1 MATIFILSNAS
12 GYGGSE
18 RSVELLSV
26 DIANHNKLII
36 FVENKKHYE
45 NLILKSSDFHI
56 ILLKDDKNLFFLIS
70 NFIRLVK
77 EIYFQKPDLIL
88 ANTNK
93 AAFYLGILGSF
104 IRFFSKKTKKAFF
117 VRDYSWKF
125 KWIIKKILFD
135 ARLCIPSKAVSEY
148 ASYFNSNQIVI
159 ADPIDLVPKKEVLK
173 DSQDKKI
180 EIISVAMISRWKGI
194 EYLIEACALIEA
206 KNYVVKIIGDSAD
219 LEYLNELKK
228 LVQNLNLTD
237 NVEFI
242 SYTNDIN
249 QYFEKA
255 DIVTITSV
263 SDFGGP
269 ETFGRTIIEAWNFSK
284 AVVAFDCGGP
294 SYIIEN
300 NVSGLLIKEKD
311 ILGLS
316 KALSLLIKDQ
326 NLRLNLGFKGREV
339 AEKKYQ
345 VNIIAKEICEL
356 VK

>member
-1 MATIFILSNAS
+1 MPVIFIFSNAS

-18 RSVELLSV
+18 RSIELLCSSISI
-26 DIANHNKLII
+26 DNKLIV
-36 FVENKKHYE
+36 FAENEIHYK
-45 NLILKSSDFHI
+45 NLVSKPSNFHI
-56 ILLKDDKNLFFLIS
+56 ILLKNDKKFFSLIY
-70 NFIRLVK
+70 NFIKLIK
-77 EIYFQKPDLIL
+77 EIYFHQPDLIV

-93 AAFYLGILGSF
+93 AALYLGVLGSF

-125 KWIIKKILFD
+125 KWLIKKILFD
-135 ARLCIPSKAVSEY
+135 ARLCIPSKAVSDY
-148 ASYFNSNQIVI
+148 ASYFNSNQTVI
-159 ADPIDLVPKKEVLK
+159 ADPIDLVPKKEVFK
-173 DSQDKKI
+173 NPQDKKI
-180 EIISVAMISRWKGI
+180 EIVSVAMISRWKGI
-194 EYLIEACALIEA
+194 EYLIKACALIEA
-206 KNYVVKIIGDSAD
+206 KNYIVKIIGDSAD

-237 NVEFI
+237 KIQFI

-255 DIVTITSV
+255 DIVAVTSV

-311 ILGLS
+311 ILDLS
-316 KALSLLIKDQ
+316 QALSLLIKDE
-326 NLRLNLGFKGREV
+326 NLRLNLGVKGREI

-356 VK
+356 VR